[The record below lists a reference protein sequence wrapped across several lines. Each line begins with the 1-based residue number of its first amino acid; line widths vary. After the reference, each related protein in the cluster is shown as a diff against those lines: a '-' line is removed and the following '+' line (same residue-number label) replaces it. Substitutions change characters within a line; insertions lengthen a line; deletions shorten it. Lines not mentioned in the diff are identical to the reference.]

1 MEYIEK
7 TLGITMEYQPWKYE
21 AELPYYLLE
30 RYEIQQA
37 VLQGVKAIF
46 LYPKTELEQ
55 IAAIKKQ
62 IARIQKLEPL
72 PVVLVLKNINRYR
85 REYLLSANIPFVVP
99 DKQLYLPFL
108 GVALQEKYDAD
119 LVATE
124 RLQPAS
130 QVLFFHYLYE
140 KKRKLYLHDATEK
153 LGFSAMTITRVA
165 RQLEQ
170 TGYFSTEKEGVQ
182 KILVGKYDRRTLFEK
197 MQPHLIAPVKKRVYI
212 KKSEEVSKLL
222 TAGLSALS
230 QFSMINPPNVACYA
244 AEGKVADWEGTTVLM
259 DALLQIE
266 VEVWKYAPHILG
278 KNGTVDPLSLV
289 MSLKDNTDERIA
301 EAITALLETVWECI

>member
-7 TLGITMEYQPWKYE
+7 TLGITIKYQPWKYE

-55 IAAIKKQ
+55 IAAVKKQ
-62 IARIQKLEPL
+62 IARIQSLEPL
-72 PVVLVLKNINRYR
+72 PVVLVLKNINRHR

-119 LVATE
+119 LVATD

-140 KKRKLYLHDATEK
+140 KKRKLYLHEATEK
-153 LGFSAMTITRVA
+153 LGFSAMTITRAA

-212 KKSEEVSKLL
+212 KKSEEVAKLL
-222 TAGLSALS
+222 IAGLSALS

-259 DALLQIE
+259 DASLQIE

-301 EAITALLETVWECI
+301 EAITALLETVWEYI